1 MTGQSNTQLDT
12 YTQKLYDLCLRQKAV
27 IEKQNK
33 QIDRLKEEVEDMKLM
48 MAVMEKEDEQV

>member
-1 MTGQSNTQLDT
+1 MKETQLDT

-33 QIDRLKEEVEDMKLM
+33 QIDKLRDEVEDMKLM
-48 MAVMEKEDEQV
+48 MAVVGKESG

>member
-1 MTGQSNTQLDT
+1 MKETQLDT

-33 QIDRLKEEVEDMKLM
+33 QFDKLRDEVEDMKLM
-48 MAVMEKEDEQV
+48 MAVMGKEK

>member
-1 MTGQSNTQLDT
+1 MKETQLDT

-33 QIDRLKEEVEDMKLM
+33 QIDKLKEEVEDMKLM
-48 MAVMEKEDEQV
+48 IEVMRKEDAKV